1 MPQQFTAEAWQRNA
15 GVYAQIEACPF
26 NRELAGGTLTPER
39 FRHYIVQDAHY
50 LEGFA
55 RTLSLVSAKGHDAGH
70 VVHFAKA
77 AEIAVVVERTL
88 HRDYFQ
94 RFGVSTEAF
103 AASEPT
109 PVCEHYVS
117 WLLRTAALEPFEVAL
132 AAVLPCF
139 RVYRDVGRSIHA
151 AAGEPNPYRAWID
164 TYAGD
169 DFDRAVE
176 AVLAIADGVAAEAS
190 PRTVDRMHRA
200 FGRAMQLEWM
210 FWDSAYALRGWPV

>member
-1 MPQQFTAEAWQRNA
+1 MPQQFSSEAWQRNA
-15 GVYAQIEACPF
+15 DLYARIEACPF
-26 NRELAGGTLTPER
+26 NRELADGTLAPER

-55 RTLSLVSAKGHDAGH
+55 RTLALLSAKGHDAGH
-70 VVHFAKA
+70 VVHFARA
-77 AEIAVVVERTL
+77 AEVAIVVEQTL

-94 RFGVSTEAF
+94 RFGVTAEAF

-109 PVCEHYVS
+109 PTCEHYVS
-117 WLLRTAALEPFEVAL
+117 WLLRTAALEPFEVTL

-139 RVYRDVGRSIHA
+139 RVYREVGRRIHA
-151 AAGEPNPYRAWID
+151 TAREPNPYRAWID

-169 DFDRAVE
+169 EFDRAVV
-176 AVLAIADGVAAEAS
+176 AVLAIADVAAAEAS
-190 PRTVDRMHRA
+190 ARNVAAMHRA

-210 FWDSAYALRGWPV
+210 FWDSAYGLSGWPV